1 MISFNCNI
9 KVKHNFKNIN
19 AIIQK
24 LPQTAKIIT
33 EDVLKNIRGYA
44 IRLEKGNNE
53 EGILVEMIDMTTK
66 EVKGKVYADP
76 SKFMSNGVSY
86 LFFEYFGTGANAEME
101 HVGKSKHF
109 INSGY
114 TEWFIP
120 VSKVE
125 KALPYPVVNIQGMDF
140 YIAHGMKANH
150 FMSDASFKSRNENA
164 EIVKKKLDE
173 MLKEVLMLKW
183 NMLENQNTL

>member
-1 MISFNCNI
+1 MINFNCNI

-19 AIIQK
+19 AIMQK
-24 LPQTAKIIT
+24 LSQTAKIIT

-44 IRLEKGNNE
+44 IRLEKGHNE
-53 EGILVEMIDMTTK
+53 EGILVEMIDMSTK

-109 INSGY
+109 M
-114 TEWFIP
+114 E
-120 VSKVE
+120 
-125 KALPYPVVNIQGMDF
+125 
-140 YIAHGMKANH
+140 
-150 FMSDASFKSRNENA
+150 SR
-164 EIVKKKLDE
+164 I
-173 MLKEVLMLKW
+173 
-183 NMLENQNTL
+183 

>member
-76 SKFMSNGVSY
+76 SKFMSNGISY

-101 HVGKSKHF
+101 HIGKSKHF
-109 INSGY
+109 IESGY

-125 KALPYPVVNIQGMDF
+125 KTLPYPVVNIQGMDF
-140 YIAHGMKANH
+140 YIAHGTKANH
-150 FMSDASFKSRNENA
+150 FMADASFKSRNENA
-164 EIVKKKLDE
+164 EIVEKRINA
-173 MLKEVLMLKW
+173 MLMEVCK
-183 NMLENQNTL
+183 